1 MNRNHLKYLVIV
13 LMFLDHFSYFFPP
26 TNPLVFP
33 IAFFSRLTAPVMA
46 FFIAEGYYY
55 TRDVKKYMKR
65 LLIFAVILYIPY
77 IYYRCGHIFP
87 IELIKSTIIPAVFQR
102 PNLALYTEPSI
113 YLHSLNSVLVI
124 HETSI
129 IFTLFLGLIS
139 IYLWDK
145 VNISKWIKALITLGI
160 LYLAAFANYHF
171 IIVLLC
177 LILFPKRKTI
187 I

>member
-1 MNRNHLKYLVIV
+1 
-13 LMFLDHFSYFFPP
+13 
-26 TNPLVFP
+26 
-33 IAFFSRLTAPVMA
+33 MA

-65 LLIFAVILYIPY
+65 LLIFAVISYIPY

-124 HETSI
+124 HENKYYFYIVFRFNKHIPLGQSQHIQMDKSINNTWNSILSSICKLPLHYCIIMFNTTS
-129 IFTLFLGLIS
+129 
-139 IYLWDK
+139 
-145 VNISKWIKALITLGI
+145 
-160 LYLAAFANYHF
+160 
-171 IIVLLC
+171 
-177 LILFPKRKTI
+177 
-187 I
+187 

>member
-1 MNRNHLKYLVIV
+1 
-13 LMFLDHFSYFFPP
+13 
-26 TNPLVFP
+26 
-33 IAFFSRLTAPVMA
+33 MA

-65 LLIFAVILYIPY
+65 LLIFSVISYIPY

-145 VNISKWIKALITLGI
+145 VNISKWIKTLITLGI

-177 LILFPKRKTI
+177 LILLPKRKTI